1 MSRYSKSDRMALCRS
16 ALSDLIVVFFAVR
29 RHGLR
34 REMIREMS
42 KNDYNFSVL
51 LVLLVVILGITGIAA
66 LGALMMFMTAF
77 M

>member
-1 MSRYSKSDRMALCRS
+1 MGTQLIKSKDRRK
-16 ALSDLIVVFFAVR
+16 
-29 RHGLR
+29 
-34 REMIREMS
+34 MIREMS

>member
-1 MSRYSKSDRMALCRS
+1 MVGHIKAIKP
-16 ALSDLIVVFFAVR
+16 AFSDLIETACLLLQQDR
-29 RHGLR
+29 K
-34 REMIREMS
+34 EMIRELS

>member
-1 MSRYSKSDRMALCRS
+1 MS
-16 ALSDLIVVFFAVR
+16 ALFDLWVIGIALATAR
-29 RHGLR
+29 NK
-34 REMIREMS
+34 REMIRELS

-51 LVLLVVILGITGIAA
+51 LVLLVVILGITGLAA

>member
-1 MSRYSKSDRMALCRS
+1 MWIA
-16 ALSDLIVVFFAVR
+16 
-29 RHGLR
+29 GLWAR
-34 REMIREMS
+34 VGRKEMYREMS

>member
-1 MSRYSKSDRMALCRS
+1 MVGHFRSIRPAFLDLRNIAALLLQKDRK
-16 ALSDLIVVFFAVR
+16 
-29 RHGLR
+29 
-34 REMIREMS
+34 EMIREMS

>member
-1 MSRYSKSDRMALCRS
+1 MGDYIRS
-16 ALSDLIVVFFAVR
+16 IRPAFSDLIESALLLAR
-29 RHGLR
+29 MD
-34 REMIREMS
+34 REEMAREMS

>member
-1 MSRYSKSDRMALCRS
+1 MARYYTLRNDILVV
-16 ALSDLIVVFFAVR
+16 LSVIG
-29 RHGLR
+29 RHGLG

>member
-1 MSRYSKSDRMALCRS
+1 MSGLH
-16 ALSDLIVVFFAVR
+16 DLFRVAQHLVIAN
-29 RHGLR
+29 GR